1 MATIETDRVA
11 EARLLLHQALR
22 LLEGPS
28 PVPRDANARRVLHE
42 LAADLA
48 RDAIDLL
55 ATDPSGADGPPSEAR
70 HPGWAG

>member
-1 MATIETDRVA
+1 MATIEADRVA

-28 PVPRDANARRVLHE
+28 PAPRDATARRVLHE

-48 RDAIDLL
+48 RDAIELL
-55 ATDPSGADGPPSEAR
+55 ATDPSAANVPPSESR